1 MDGQQQGRAEGQR
14 LELLDAVIDPL
25 DPEASAG
32 LGLIVRDLARALGAE
47 LALLAMPDE
56 TREHVEVLA
65 SWGAV
70 ASNDGLPTRLA
81 ADGFVGRA
89 LRFERAAVEPTDSGD
104 SLGPTRSGADI
115 THALG
120 VPVSPLVGPAGVLL
134 AAFSSSPSRDSTT
147 TLWLAESYA
156 RLASLCVQD
165 RGALDGLLSGG
176 RLDGLTGCLTQT
188 AFLQEARREV
198 ARCERHARPLSCSFI
213 DLDNFKRVNDRYGH
227 LHGSRVLANIATVVR
242 AAIRRE
248 DTLGRYGGDE
258 FVVLLP
264 DTDEAAALELSE
276 RLRSTIARTMINLPH
291 DPIDASIGVA
301 QWRPGSPVNALLSAA
316 DEALLA
322 AKATGGCTTIAA
334 SALLAPTHPDAAP
347 VTPEPRSTPERSDP
361 ASVNDVL
368 DVSEHFDKAGGASI
382 ELTAWE
388 LDVDLARVTS
398 AWSRAIQT
406 GLLEPAGTDPES
418 GEEMWRLTARGR
430 HTLHDEPPADAST
443 KPGR

>member
-1 MDGQQQGRAEGQR
+1 MDGQQEGRAEGQP
-14 LELLDAVIDPL
+14 LELLDAGIDPL
-25 DPEASAG
+25 DPEASVG
-32 LGLIVRDLARALGAE
+32 LGLIVRDLARALGAA
-47 LALLAMPDE
+47 LALLAIPDE

-70 ASNDGLPTRLA
+70 ASHGGLPTRLA

-89 LRFERAAVEPTDSGD
+89 LTFERAAVEPTDCGD
-104 SLGPTRSGADI
+104 SLGAPKSAAKV

-120 VPVSPLVGPAGVLL
+120 APVIPLVSPPGVLL
-134 AAFSSSPSRDSTT
+134 AGFSSEPTHDSTT

-156 RLASLCVQD
+156 RLASLCIHD

-188 AFLQEARREV
+188 AFLQELRREV

-322 AKATGGCTTIAA
+322 AKATGGCTAIAA
-334 SALLAPTHPDAAP
+334 SALIAPTAPAEPPIAPAHPSTAGS
-347 VTPEPRSTPERSDP
+347 PEPV
-361 ASVNDVL
+361 SVNDVL
-368 DVSEHFDKAGGASI
+368 DVSEHFEKAGGASI

-388 LDVDLARVTS
+388 LDTDLARVTS
-398 AWSRAIQT
+398 AWSRAIQA
-406 GLLEPAGTDPES
+406 GLLEPAGTDEES
-418 GEEMWRLTARGR
+418 GEEMWRLTASGR
-430 HTLHDEPPADAST
+430 HALHDEPLGGAS
-443 KPGR
+443 PGQ